1 MKNEKYF
8 IALDLS
14 LNSTG
19 VAVFTTDDM
28 RFVETSA
35 IAIDKTSP
43 KMKETKNKL
52 RYIGAELIKYKRE
65 YKPEFIVIEKG
76 FMRFIKSTA
85 QLMRV
90 HGITNYIFS
99 DIDQYEIPAT
109 KVKKELTGEGN
120 ASKEKVAEA
129 VSLLYPNIVF
139 LNEDESDACAV
150 AICFGKQKGWI

>member
-1 MKNEKYF
+1 MKEKKYF
-8 IALDLS
+8 MALDLS

-19 VAVFTTDDM
+19 IAVFTTDDM
-28 RFVETSA
+28 QFVEAST

-52 RYIGAELIKYKRE
+52 RYIGTQLLKYKKK

-90 HGITNYIFS
+90 HGIANYLFS
-99 DIDQYEIPAT
+99 SVEQHEIPAT

-120 ASKEKVAEA
+120 ASKDTVAQA
-129 VSLLYPNIVF
+129 VSLMYPDIIF
-139 LNEDESDACAV
+139 SSEDESDACAV
-150 AICFGKQKGWI
+150 AICYGKQKGWI

>member
-1 MKNEKYF
+1 MKDKKYF

-19 VAVFTTDDM
+19 LAVFTTDDM
-28 RFVETSA
+28 RFVETVT

-43 KMKETKNKL
+43 KMKETKDKL
-52 RYIGAELIKYKRE
+52 KYIGTQLVKYKNK

-99 DIDQYEIPAT
+99 NIDQYEIPAT

-120 ASKEKVAEA
+120 ASKEKVAQA
-129 VSLLYPNIVF
+129 VSLIYPDITF
-139 LNEDESDACAV
+139 LSEDESDACAV